1 MLNTALLRQG
11 AEQFGLPLTE
21 DMLRQFEEYAA
32 RLCAYNEKV
41 NLTAITDPDGI
52 AVKHFVDSIAPL
64 HFYPVPQGARLADV
78 GSGAGFPSVP
88 MAVVRPDL
96 SITQIDSLNKRLVF
110 LSELCAALGIRA
122 QQVHLRGEEAG
133 RKAEHREVYEVVTAR
148 AVARLNIL
156 CEWCL
161 PLVKPGGVLLALKGP
176 EGTQELKQA
185 HNAVKELGGRAL
197 EPVCYTLPD
206 KSARTLVIIK
216 KISQTSTKYP
226 RQTGKIT
233 KKPL

>member
-1 MLNTALLRQG
+1 M
-11 AEQFGLPLTE
+11 
-21 DMLRQFEEYAA
+21 
-32 RLCAYNEKV
+32 
-41 NLTAITDPDGI
+41 
-52 AVKHFVDSIAPL
+52 DSIAPL
-64 HFYPVPQGARLADV
+64 HFYEIPQHARLADV

-88 MAVVRPDL
+88 MAIVRPDL
-96 SITQIDSLNKRLVF
+96 QVTHIDSLNKRLVF
-110 LSELCAALGIRA
+110 LTSLCGALGMKT

-133 RKAEHREVYEVVTAR
+133 RKPEHRDVYDVVTAR

-176 EGTQELKQA
+176 EGTEELEQA
-185 HNAVKELGGRAL
+185 RNAVKELGGQAQ
-197 EPVCYTLPD
+197 PPICYTLPD
-206 KSARTLVIIK
+206 GSARSLIVIK

>member
-1 MLNTALLRQG
+1 M
-11 AEQFGLPLTE
+11 
-21 DMLRQFEEYAA
+21 
-32 RLCAYNEKV
+32 
-41 NLTAITDPDGI
+41 
-52 AVKHFVDSIAPL
+52 
-64 HFYPVPQGARLADV
+64 
-78 GSGAGFPSVP
+78 
-88 MAVVRPDL
+88 
-96 SITQIDSLNKRLVF
+96 
-110 LSELCAALGIRA
+110 
-122 QQVHLRGEEAG
+122 HLRGEEAG
-133 RKAEHREVYEVVTAR
+133 RKAEHREVYDVVTAR

>member
-1 MLNTALLRQG
+1 MLNTELLRRG
-11 AEQFGLPLTE
+11 AEQFALPMT
-21 DMLRQFEEYAA
+21 DGMTARFEEYAR
-32 RLCAYNEKV
+32 RLCEYNEKV

-52 AVKHFVDSIAPL
+52 ALKHFVDSIAPL
-64 HFYPVPQGARLADV
+64 HFVHVPQNARLADV

-88 MAVVRPDL
+88 MAILRDDL
-96 SITQIDSLNKRLVF
+96 AVTHIDSLNKRLVF
-110 LSELCAALGIRA
+110 LTELCAALGVHA
-122 QQVHLRGEEAG
+122 KQVHLRGEEAG
-133 RKAEHREVYEVVTAR
+133 RSPEHRDQYDVVTAR

-176 EGTQELKQA
+176 EGPEELAQA
-185 HNAVKELGGRAL
+185 GTAIRELSAKAQ
-197 EPVCYTLPD
+197 PPIHYTLPD
-206 KSARTLVIIK
+206 GSERSLIVIE

-226 RQTGKIT
+226 RQSGKIA